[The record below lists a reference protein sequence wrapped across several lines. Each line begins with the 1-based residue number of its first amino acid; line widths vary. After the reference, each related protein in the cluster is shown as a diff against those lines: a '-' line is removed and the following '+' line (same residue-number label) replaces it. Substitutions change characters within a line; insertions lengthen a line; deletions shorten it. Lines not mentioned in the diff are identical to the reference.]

1 MKTPRDILFARHR
14 AAESKLDAIREALVA
29 GLRRENANPQS
40 QSAGFVAQHPRIAHV
55 WEDFL
60 CVCKRRF
67 FHLPP
72 SILHPLWLQLRRA
85 VYWWLRCSTHLWREL
100 ILPSRRIW
108 AGLAA
113 VWLLLLII
121 NLSQRDPV
129 SGVTGQPVH
138 APAVT
143 MSWQLQQRWMDEL
156 LADRSPSP
164 EADRPRTA
172 PSRPRTEEHE
182 IMAA

>member
-1 MKTPRDILFARHR
+1 MITPERMLAIKNEDDGELKMANGIFARG
-14 AAESKLDAIREALVA
+14 AV
-29 GLRRENANPQS
+29 
-40 QSAGFVAQHPRIAHV
+40 
-55 WEDFL
+55 
-60 CVCKRRF
+60 